1 MKKMRVITGGI
12 CAVEGVKASG
22 ACRENYGVGLIY
34 YPGSTA
40 AAVYTNNQVQAA
52 PVTVTRE
59 ALKTGTL
66 SAVVANSGN
75 ANCYTGK
82 QGLQDAREMADQV
95 AITLDLPTSE
105 VAVASTGIIGRKMP
119 MDTIQTLTKDA
130 LRRLDHSPQASRNAA
145 EAIMTTDT
153 YPKEYALE
161 TTLRNGK
168 KVRLGGITKGSGM
181 IAPNMATMLAF
192 LSTDLEAS
200 PEELEAALK
209 VAVEKSFNMVDI
221 DKDVS
226 TNDTVIL
233 MARPGEGNLDENFQ
247 LALDELCIQLARMMA
262 RDGEGAT
269 KYMEVTVK
277 GAKTLLDARKA
288 AKAVVGSS
296 LVKTAFFGAD
306 PNWGRI
312 VAAAGYSGAEMDPD
326 KISIFLASDQRQV
339 EIVREGE
346 VMAFEGTEDLE
357 LAESIMEE
365 KEILV
370 EVDLGLGEYQATA
383 FGCDLTY
390 DYVRI
395 NSEYST

>member
-1 MKKMRVITGGI
+1 MMRVIKGGI

-22 ACRENYGVGLIY
+22 ACEENYGVGLIH

-40 AAVYTNNQVQAA
+40 AAVFTTNQVQAA
-52 PVTVTRE
+52 PIKVTRE
-59 ALKTGTL
+59 ALKNGTI
-66 SAVVANSGN
+66 SVVVANSGN

-95 AITLDLPTSE
+95 AISLQLPTSE

-119 MDTIQTLTKDA
+119 MDTIQALIKDA
-130 LRRLDHSPQASRNAA
+130 LHRLDHSPQASHNAA

-161 TTLRNGK
+161 TTLQNGE
-168 KVRLGGITKGSGM
+168 KVRLGGVTKGSGM
-181 IAPNMATMLAF
+181 IAPRMATMLCF
-192 LSTDLEAS
+192 LATDLEAS
-200 PEELEAALK
+200 PEELEASLK
-209 VAVEKSFNMVDI
+209 LAVDTSFNMLDVDR
-221 DKDVS
+221 DVS

-233 MARPGEGNLDENFQ
+233 LARPGRGKLDGKFQ
-247 LALDELCIQLARMMA
+247 AALDELCIQLARMMA

-269 KYMEVTVK
+269 KYMEVTVQ
-277 GAKTLLDARKA
+277 GAKTLNDARKA

-296 LVKTAFFGAD
+296 LVKTALHGAD

-312 VAAAGYSGAEMDPD
+312 VAAVGYSGAAMDPD
-326 KISIFLASDQRQV
+326 RISVSLASGQRRV
-339 EIVREGE
+339 DIVRQGE
-346 VMAFEGTEDLE
+346 VLAHQGAGELE

-365 KEILV
+365 EEVLV
-370 EVDLGLGEYQATA
+370 GINLDQGEYKATA
-383 FGCDLTY
+383 FGCDLSQ

>member
-1 MKKMRVITGGI
+1 
-12 CAVEGVKASG
+12 VEGVKASG
-22 ACRENYGVGLIY
+22 ACEENYGVGLIH
-34 YPGSTA
+34 YPDATA
-40 AAVYTNNQVQAA
+40 AAVYTTNQVQAA
-52 PVTVTRE
+52 PITVTRE
-59 ALKTGTL
+59 ALKNGTL

-95 AITLDLPTSE
+95 AISLQLSTSE
-105 VAVASTGIIGRKMP
+105 VAVASTGIIGRQMP
-119 MDTIQTLTKDA
+119 MDTIQSLIKDA
-130 LRRLDHSPQASRNAA
+130 LRRLDHSPQASLNAA

-161 TTLRNGK
+161 TTLQNGQR
-168 KVRLGGITKGSGM
+168 VRLGGITKGSGM

-192 LSTDLEAS
+192 LATDLEAS

-209 VAVEKSFNMVDI
+209 LAVEKSFNMVDV

-226 TNDTVIL
+226 TNDTVL
-233 MARPGEGNLDENFQ
+233 LLARPGEGNLDENFQ
-247 LALDELCIQLARMMA
+247 QALDELCIQLARMMA

-269 KYMEVTVK
+269 KYMEVTVQ
-277 GAKTLLDARKA
+277 GAKTLEDARKA

-312 VAAAGYSGAEMDPD
+312 VAAAGYSGAAMDPD
-326 KISIFLASDQRQV
+326 RISITLAADQRRV
-339 EIVREGE
+339 DIVKKGE
-346 VMAFEGTEDLE
+346 VMAYEGSEELE
-357 LAESIMEE
+357 LAESIMERD
-365 KEILV
+365 EIRV
-370 EVDLGLGEYQATA
+370 EINLDQGDYEATA
-383 FGCDLTY
+383 YGCDLSY

-395 NSEYST
+395 NSEYSS

>member
-1 MKKMRVITGGI
+1 MRVIKGGI

-22 ACRENYGVGLIY
+22 ACEENYGVGLIH

-40 AAVYTNNQVQAA
+40 AAVYTSNQVQAA
-52 PVTVTRE
+52 PITVTRE
-59 ALKTGTL
+59 ALKNGSL

-95 AITLDLPTSE
+95 AISLDLPTSE
-105 VAVASTGIIGRKMP
+105 VAVASTGIIGRQMP
-119 MDTIQTLTKDA
+119 MDTIQALIKDA
-130 LRRLDHSPQASRNAA
+130 LRRLDHSAQASRNAA

-153 YPKEYALE
+153 YPKEHALE
-161 TTLRNGK
+161 TTLENGQTI
-168 KVRLGGITKGSGM
+168 RLGGITKGSGM
-181 IAPNMATMLAF
+181 IAPNMGTMLAF
-192 LSTDLEAS
+192 LATDLAAS

-209 VAVEKSFNMVDI
+209 LAVEKSFNMVDI

-233 MARPGEGNLDENFQ
+233 LARPGEGNLDEKFQ
-247 LALDELCIQLARMMA
+247 AALDELCIQLARMMA

-277 GAKTLLDARKA
+277 GAETIEDARRA

-312 VAAAGYSGAEMDPD
+312 LAAVGYSGARIKPD
-326 KISIFLASDQRQV
+326 SISVSLVSGQRRV
-339 EIVREGE
+339 DIVKRGM
-346 VMAFEGTEDLE
+346 VQAFEGSEELV
-357 LAESIMEE
+357 LAESIMEQD
-365 KEILV
+365 EILV
-370 EVDLGLGEYQATA
+370 EVDLDLGGYQATA
-383 FGCDLTY
+383 YGCDLSY

>member
-1 MKKMRVITGGI
+1 M
-12 CAVEGVKASG
+12 EGVKASG
-22 ACRENYGVGLIY
+22 ACEENYGVGLIH
-34 YPGSTA
+34 YPGATA
-40 AAVYTNNQVQAA
+40 AAVYTTNQVQAA

-59 ALKTGTL
+59 ALKNGVL

-95 AITLDLPTSE
+95 AISLDLPTSE
-105 VAVASTGIIGRKMP
+105 VAVASTGIIGRQMP
-119 MDTIQTLTKDA
+119 MDTIQALTKDA
-130 LRRLDHSPQASRNAA
+130 LRRLDHSSQASRNTA

-153 YPKEYALE
+153 YPKEYSLE
-161 TTLRNGK
+161 TTLKNGK
-168 KVRLGGITKGSGM
+168 KVRLGGICKGSGM
-181 IAPNMATMLAF
+181 IAPNLATMLAF
-192 LSTDLEAS
+192 LTTDLEAS
-200 PEELEAALK
+200 PEELEASLK

-233 MARPGEGNLDENFQ
+233 MARPGEGNVDENFQ
-247 LALDELCIQLARMMA
+247 EALDELCIQLTRMMA

-269 KYMEVTVK
+269 KYMEVTVQ
-277 GAKTLLDARKA
+277 GAKTLKDARKA

-312 VAAAGYSGAEMDPD
+312 VAAVGYSGAELEPD
-326 KISIFLASDQRQV
+326 RISVSLASGQRRV
-339 EIVREGE
+339 DIVKRGE
-346 VMAFEGTEDLE
+346 VLAFEGTEELE

-365 KEILV
+365 QEIQV
-370 EVDLGLGEYQATA
+370 EVDLDLGDYQATA

>member
-1 MKKMRVITGGI
+1 M
-12 CAVEGVKASG
+12 EGVKASG
-22 ACRENYGVGLIY
+22 ACEENYGVGLIH
-34 YPGSTA
+34 YPGATA
-40 AAVYTNNQVQAA
+40 AAVYTTNQVQAA

-59 ALKTGTL
+59 ALKNGVL

-95 AITLDLPTSE
+95 AISLDLPTSE
-105 VAVASTGIIGRKMP
+105 VAVASTGIIGRQMP
-119 MDTIQTLTKDA
+119 MDTIQALTKDA
-130 LRRLDHSPQASRNAA
+130 LRRLDHSSQASRNAA

-153 YPKEYALE
+153 YPKEYSLE
-161 TTLRNGK
+161 TTLKNGK
-168 KVRLGGITKGSGM
+168 KVRLGGICKGSGM
-181 IAPNMATMLAF
+181 IAPNLATMLAF
-192 LSTDLEAS
+192 LTTDLEAS
-200 PEELEAALK
+200 PEELEASLK

-247 LALDELCIQLARMMA
+247 EALDELCIQLTRMMA

-269 KYMEVTVK
+269 KYMEVTVQ
-277 GAKTLLDARKA
+277 GAKTLKDARKA

-312 VAAAGYSGAEMDPD
+312 VAAAGYSGAELEPD
-326 KISIFLASDQRQV
+326 RISVSLASGQRRV
-339 EIVREGE
+339 DIVKRGE
-346 VMAFEGTEDLE
+346 VLAFEGTEELE

-365 KEILV
+365 QEIQV
-370 EVDLGLGEYQATA
+370 EVDLDLGDYQATA

>member
-1 MKKMRVITGGI
+1 
-12 CAVEGVKASG
+12 
-22 ACRENYGVGLIY
+22 
-34 YPGSTA
+34 
-40 AAVYTNNQVQAA
+40 VYTTNQVQAA
-52 PVTVTRE
+52 PITVTRE
-59 ALKTGTL
+59 ALKNSTL
-66 SAVVANSGN
+66 SVVVANSGN

-95 AITLDLPTSE
+95 AISLKLPTSE
-105 VAVASTGIIGRKMP
+105 VAVASTGIIGRQMP
-119 MDTIQTLTKDA
+119 MDTIQALIKDA

-153 YPKEYALE
+153 FPKEYALE
-161 TTLRNGK
+161 TTLDNGK
-168 KVRLGGITKGSGM
+168 TIRLGGITKGSGM

-192 LSTDLEAS
+192 LATDLEAS
-200 PEELEAALK
+200 PEELEASLK
-209 VAVEKSFNMVDI
+209 QAVEKSFNMVDV

-233 MARPGEGNLDENFQ
+233 MARPGEGNLDEKFQ
-247 LALDELCIQLARMMA
+247 EALDELCTQLARMMA

-277 GAKTLLDARKA
+277 GAKTIEDARKA

-312 VAAAGYSGAEMDPD
+312 VAAVGYSGADMDPD
-326 KISIFLASDQRQV
+326 TISISLASGQRRV
-339 EIVREGE
+339 EIVKKGE
-346 VMAFEGTEDLE
+346 VLAYEGSEELV
-357 LAESIMEE
+357 LAESIMEQD
-365 KEILV
+365 EIQV
-370 EVDLGLGEYQATA
+370 EVELDLGEYQATA
-383 FGCDLTY
+383 MGCDLTY

-395 NSEYST
+395 NSEYSS

>member
-1 MKKMRVITGGI
+1 MKVITGGI

-22 ACRENYGVGLIY
+22 ACEENYGVGLIH
-34 YPGSTA
+34 YPGATA
-40 AAVYTNNQVQAA
+40 AAVYTTNQVQAA

-59 ALKTGTL
+59 ALKNGVL

-95 AITLDLPTSE
+95 AISLDLPTSE
-105 VAVASTGIIGRKMP
+105 VAVASTGIIGRQMP
-119 MDTIQTLTKDA
+119 MDTIQALTKDA
-130 LRRLDHSPQASRNAA
+130 LCRLDHSSHASRNAA

-153 YPKEYALE
+153 YPKEYSLE
-161 TTLRNGK
+161 TTLKNGK
-168 KVRLGGITKGSGM
+168 KVRLGGICKGSGM
-181 IAPNMATMLAF
+181 IAPNLATMLAF
-192 LSTDLEAS
+192 LTTDLEAS
-200 PEELEAALK
+200 PEELEASLK

-233 MARPGEGNLDENFQ
+233 MARPGEGNVDENFQ
-247 LALDELCIQLARMMA
+247 EALDELCIQLTRMMA

-269 KYMEVTVK
+269 KYMEVTVQ
-277 GAKTLLDARKA
+277 GAKTLKDARKA

-312 VAAAGYSGAEMDPD
+312 VAAVGYSGAELEPD
-326 KISIFLASDQRQV
+326 RISVSLASGQRRV
-339 EIVREGE
+339 DIVKRGE
-346 VMAFEGTEDLE
+346 VLAFEGTEELE

-365 KEILV
+365 QEIQV
-370 EVDLGLGEYQATA
+370 EVDLDLGDYQATA